1 MLDHVAFYVSDLEKS
16 RRFYER
22 ALAPL
27 GYDVAFELEGMVA
40 FGPEGYPRV
49 AVRVGEAPSTTGH
62 VAIEARDRETVD
74 AFFAAALEAGG
85 TENGAPGLR
94 EHYHPSYYAAF
105 VKDPDGNN
113 IEAVCHRPEAA

>member
-27 GYDVAFELEGMVA
+27 GYELAFEMETMVA

-49 AVRVGEAPSTTGH
+49 AVRVGEAASTTGH

-74 AFFAAALEAGG
+74 AFFAAAVAAGG
-85 TENGAPGLR
+85 AENGAPGLR